1 MSTHWSQPWIWL
13 GVMTSTAFIVLG
25 WIGYEAV
32 GHELLLNQLPLC
44 S

>member
-13 GVMTSTAFIVLG
+13 GLMISSALIVLG

-32 GHELLLNQLPLC
+32 GRELLIQQLPLC